1 MPDFLLEIGL
11 EEIPAR
17 MIDGAEQELHRRLAD
32 LLTRESLA
40 DSPQIE
46 RYSTPRR
53 LAVLA
58 REVRDRQADAEEQMK
73 GPSVQVAYKDGQP
86 TVAATKFAEKAGVDV
101 AKLERIKDAKG
112 EYISARVT
120 RKGRT
125 AEQILSEALP
135 KEINALYWAK
145 IMYWRVGKPER
156 FVRPVRWMV
165 AMLGGKVVPLE
176 YGGVKAGKKSRGHRL
191 IGGQGQNGSHE
202 GHEGFTKGTA
212 NEVMI
217 QEPTSYAANLKDAG
231 VFVRREERF
240 ALIRSALDKATRQI
254 PGARWREDASLLQT
268 VVDLTEFPGVILG
281 NFDPEFLALP
291 EEVLVTVMRDHQKY
305 FAVEDASGKL
315 APHFLAVLNIDSD
328 PQGIVQHGHERVL
341 RARFSDARF
350 FWDTDQKHPLRERV
364 EWLKNVTFQKDLG
377 SYYDKTM
384 RVQRLAS
391 LICTVLNDDDKKLV
405 RDGVVHKAALLAK
418 TDLTTELVKEF
429 TELQGIVGGL
439 YAKAQGLD
447 AAIGDAIYDQYKP
460 ESMEDEVPRTIE
472 GAVLSIA
479 DKADSIAG
487 MFMVGQQPTGSKD
500 PFALRRQGN
509 AIIRILGQHELK
521 ISVHKIL
528 SMARDSYGGSK
539 AENFMRAQPAEI
551 AFKRIETSPNAPSWQ
566 MPIRLGTVLDYEG
579 ILALSLYR
587 FVGERLEFYLR
598 DSLGFPYD
606 VVNAT
611 LNAGYARGDD
621 VVLDLVRR
629 CDAGRQIKT
638 SPDFAPLF
646 EAFKRIKNIVRQG
659 RERGFEVGSFDPAF
673 RTEFE
678 ANFWTKVQDLAQNY
692 MPYRRAGNYVGAFAE
707 LAKLREPIAS
717 YFENVR
723 VMVEDDIKART
734 ARLGMLNYLEETFN
748 TILDLAEIVPEGLR
762 IDEK

>member
-1 MPDFLLEIGL
+1 MSDFLLEIGL

-17 MIDGAEQELHRRLAD
+17 MIDGAEQELQRRLAD

-40 DSPQIE
+40 ESPQIE
-46 RYSTPRR
+46 LYSTPRR
-53 LAVLA
+53 LAMLA
-58 REVRDRQADAEEQMK
+58 REVRDAQADAEEQMK

-86 TVAATKFAEKAGVDV
+86 TVAAIKFAERAGVDV
-101 AKLERIKDAKG
+101 AKLERLKDAKG
-112 EYISARVT
+112 EYISAHVT

-145 IMYWRVGKPER
+145 NMYWRAGKPER
-156 FVRPVRWMV
+156 FVRPVRWLV

-176 YGGVKAGKKSRGHRL
+176 FAGVKAGKTSRGHRL
-191 IGGQGQNGSHE
+191 QLPVASRQLSVE
-202 GHEGFTKGTA
+202 
-212 NEVMI
+212 I
-217 QEPTSYAANLKDAG
+217 QEPQAYAAVLKDAG
-231 VFVRREERF
+231 VIVRREERVE
-240 ALIRSALDKATRQI
+240 LIRKELDKATRQI

-315 APHFLAVLNIDSD
+315 APHFLAVLNTGSD
-328 PQGIVQHGHERVL
+328 PQGIIRHGHERVL
-341 RARFSDARF
+341 RARFNDARF

-391 LICTVLNDDDKKLV
+391 QICAALNDEDNTLGLANTGLDRGTQKLV

-439 YAKAQGLD
+439 YAKVQGLD

-460 ESMEDEVPRTIE
+460 VSMEDAVPRTIE

-487 MFMVGQQPTGSKD
+487 MFALGLIPSGSKD
-500 PFALRRQGN
+500 PFALRRQANGIVKTIAEHKLTL
-509 AIIRILGQHELK
+509 AIDMIFIDARAGYRGSEAEK
-521 ISVHKIL
+521 KFVEDKSTDTSDFYCRL
-528 SMARDSYGGSK
+528 SDFFR
-539 AENFMRAQPAEI
+539 
-551 AFKRIETSPNAPSWQ
+551 
-566 MPIRLGTVLDYEG
+566 
-579 ILALSLYR
+579 
-587 FVGERLEFYLR
+587 ERLEFYMR
-598 DSLGFPYD
+598 EALGFAYD
-606 VVNAT
+606 VTNAV
-611 LNAGYARGDD
+611 LAAGFGDFVDAVSRAQSLAGVRG
-621 VVLDLVRR
+621 
-629 CDAGRQIKT
+629 
-638 SPDFAPLF
+638 SEDF
-646 EAFKRIKNIVRQG
+646 ESIGIAFKRIKNILRQA
-659 RERGFEVGSFDPAF
+659 RESGKSIAAAFDPAKV
-673 RTEFE
+673 TDE
-678 ANFWTKVQDLAQNY
+678 AERGLAEAMNKTA
-692 MPYRRAGNYVGAFAE
+692 PRVRE
-707 LAKLREPIAS
+707 LAAKRDYSAALAEIATIRPAVDT
-717 YFENVR
+717 FFDKVM
-723 VMVEDDIKART
+723 VMVEDEGVRAN
-734 ARLGMLNYLEETFN
+734 RLALLQSLLNEFS
-748 TILDLAEIVPEGLR
+748 TIADFSEIVT
-762 IDEK
+762 EKNSNR